1 MKKVLVSVIAAAA
14 VSGCAGYYDYY
25 NGNVRYTQDGKDCVY
40 YSTDN
45 ARHYT
50 SDVSAV
56 DANKKIVYKNTKCS
70 DLYASDYAGN
80 VPMPQRKVLT
90 PAATTQTPEVVEV
103 RPACEKTTT
112 VVKRRYVIVP
122 AM

>member
-25 NGNVRYTQDGKDCVY
+25 TGNVRYTQDGTDCVY

-50 SDVSAV
+50 SDVASI
-56 DANKKIVYKNTKCS
+56 DANKKIVYKNTMCA
-70 DLYASDYAGN
+70 DLYAKDYAN
-80 VPMPQRKVLT
+80 NIPMPQHKVLA
-90 PAATTQTPEVVEV
+90 PATEKITPEVIEIE
-103 RPACEKTTT
+103 PSCKTKT
-112 VVKRRYVIVP
+112 VLKRRYVIVP